1 MNPLEREIKKIR
13 NLRQNQ
19 EKSEEDLASLAKAN
33 LEKQEIISSLTF
45 CTNEEERKF
54 ATNLLE
60 NYLAESS
67 LEKYAEK
74 DTLRQLIDTE
84 IVIERVKKYLNTE
97 YVKANPAIP
106 TQMLDQLAAL
116 NKQTIELKDI
126 LRLTDKEEQK
136 NTLEQWEKLKNK
148 ALNYYKEN
156 AGCNVVKCPECQKL
170 FYILKDMTGHT
181 AAKIPF
187 FKRTLLYNKKLYEL
201 YEQQKLT
208 MEEMAAI
215 LGVSND
221 YITYIFENVY
231 KNDKK

>member
-1 MNPLEREIKKIR
+1 MNSLEREIKKIK

-19 EKSEEDLASLAKAN
+19 GKSEEELTSLAKTN

-45 CTNEEERKF
+45 CTDDEERKY

-67 LEKYAEK
+67 LEKFAER

-84 IVIERVKKYLNTE
+84 IVVERIKKYLNTE
-97 YVKANPAIP
+97 HVKANPAIP
-106 TQMLDQLAAL
+106 TQMLDQLATL
-116 NKQTIELKDI
+116 NKQVIEFKDI
-126 LRLTDKEEQK
+126 LGLSAKEEQK

-170 FYILKDMTGHT
+170 FYILKDITGHT
-181 AAKIPF
+181 TAKIPF

-208 MEEMAAI
+208 MEEMTVI
-215 LGVSND
+215 LGVSPD

-231 KNDKK
+231 KNDR